1 MKATPL
7 TRTESVREPPAT
19 FFTPIIF
26 KLRSSSSDKT
36 ASTAISPKNSF
47 WWAMSL
53 EFSAVCAHFSSRDLF
68 SLREHNTRGLE
79 HRPEYHVTGRTNLSL
94 CEWMLMDRSLRCC
107 SACGPQFQP
116 SADSRRLSRRLTKL
130 QAVRYPLMI
139 CALCSPSST
148 NCCVACQ
155 KVSLLLAART
165 TRCVAPCFLSGTPRQ
180 AAPRWSCH
188 PQPAH
193 SQLFSDAGNRRA
205 VLAFSPQRPVTSRC
219 PPTFLR
225 RGGLDRL
232 RALS

>member
-1 MKATPL
+1 
-7 TRTESVREPPAT
+7 
-19 FFTPIIF
+19 
-26 KLRSSSSDKT
+26 
-36 ASTAISPKNSF
+36 
-47 WWAMSL
+47 MSL
-53 EFSAVCAHFSSRDLF
+53 EFNAVCAHFSSRDLF

-219 PPTFLR
+219 PPTFVR
-225 RGGLDRL
+225 RGGLENHAIARL
-232 RALS
+232 KLIMPDPDKSAGAYRYPACS